1 MTANECPTETTTAS
15 PAPVFSP
22 TFMPTSSR
30 TLMLAGI
37 CVLLAAPASAQQA
50 PQIHMPDSTPP
61 RTVRLTSAVEVP
73 LVSSGIPG
81 AQLPVVEV
89 RINGRGPYRF
99 GIETGAGFVG
109 MRRSLADSLGLTR
122 AGGPDE
128 YPEYHVDSLSIGA
141 ALFGDFIISGM
152 PRGPSGADGILGLSL
167 FKNVLLTIDYPRSVA
182 RFAADTLPAPD
193 GKSILALTRVGPFW
207 GVPLVVAGKATPAV
221 LDTRSTGAIGV
232 TPEFAA
238 QLPFEGELTVIGRAR
253 GAAIAER
260 EVRAGRL
267 AGDVSLGRYT
277 FPRPMLSVRSL
288 PPGFPE
294 EPLVGSVLLGNFAIT
309 LDQRHGRLRLAHV
322 GSPIIELPER
332 AVPSATASAST
343 APSPELAP
351 YVGRYADRT
360 LSIVDGKLH
369 LQRPGGPLLELVPT
383 GADRFA
389 IRGIPEAKIEF
400 VRDGSGR
407 VTTIRVLV
415 NGEWQTAGRS
425 SGG

>member
-1 MTANECPTETTTAS
+1 
-15 PAPVFSP
+15 
-22 TFMPTSSR
+22 MPTSSR
-30 TLMLAGI
+30 TPVLACI

-61 RTVRLTSAVEVP
+61 RTVRLTSAVEAP
-73 LVSSGIPG
+73 LVASGIPG

-99 GIETGAGFVG
+99 GIETGAGFVA

-122 AGGPDE
+122 SGGPDE

-141 ALFGDFIISGM
+141 AVFGDFIISGM
-152 PRGPSGADGILGLSL
+152 PRGPTGADGILGLSL

-182 RFAADTLPAPD
+182 SFVADTLPAAD
-193 GKSILALTRVGPFW
+193 GKNILALTRVGPFW
-207 GVPLVVAGKATPAV
+207 GVPLVVAGRATPAV

-238 QLPFEGELTVIGRAR
+238 QLPFDGALTVIGRAS

-267 AGDVSLGRYT
+267 AGDVTVGRYT
-277 FPRPMLSVRSL
+277 VPRPMLSVRSL

-294 EPLVGSVLLGNFAIT
+294 EPLVGSVLLRNFAIT
-309 LDQRHGRLRLAHV
+309 LDQRHGRLRLARE
-322 GSPIIELPER
+322 GPATIELPEPR
-332 AVPSATASAST
+332 VPSTAATAPA
-343 APSPELAP
+343 APSSELAF
-351 YVGRYADRT
+351 YVGHYGDRT

-383 GADRFA
+383 APDRFD

-400 VRDGSGR
+400 VRDGNGR
-407 VTTIRVLV
+407 VTSMRVLV
-415 NGEWQTAGRS
+415 NGEWQTAART
-425 SGG
+425 GGG